1 MHKLPLN
8 QIFSGARPIGYGCM
22 GLGGTWGHEP
32 YQQPHVKQ
40 AHDVVDAA
48 LDAGINFFD
57 HADIYT
63 MGKAEQVFGEVLKER
78 PGLRDQIIIQSKCGI
93 IFEDDKGPKR
103 FDFSKD
109 YILKSVDGILSRLN
123 TDYID
128 IFLLHR
134 PDPLMEPDEVADA
147 FSTLKQAGKVKH
159 FGVSNQNLH
168 QMSLLQNSLDMP
180 LVANQIELH
189 LMHLDFLDDVVL
201 SNNTQGK
208 DLSFTSGTFEYCR
221 LNNIQIQAWGS
232 LCQGMLSGRDV
243 SSEPEHIQ
251 RTADLVAKLAA
262 EYQTSKEAILLAF
275 LMRHPAGIQP
285 IIGSTNPARIKASA
299 QATHITL
306 TREHWYAL
314 YVTARGQELP

>member
-1 MHKLPLN
+1 MPKLPLN
-8 QIFSGARPIGYGCM
+8 QTFPGARPIAYGCM
-22 GLGGTWGHEP
+22 GLGGSWGHEP
-32 YQQPHVKQ
+32 YKVEHVKQ
-40 AHDVVDAA
+40 AHEVVDAV

-78 PGLRDQIIIQSKCGI
+78 PSLREQILIQSKCGI

-103 FDFSKD
+103 FDFSKE
-109 YILKSVDGILSRLN
+109 YILNSVDGILSRLN

-147 FSTLKQAGKVKH
+147 FSILKQAGKVKH

-180 LVANQIELH
+180 LIANQIELH

-201 SNNTQGK
+201 SNNVQGK

-221 LNNIQIQAWGS
+221 MNNIQIQAWGS

-243 SSEPEHIQ
+243 SSQPEHIQ
-251 RTADLVAKLAA
+251 RTAELVGKLAA
-262 EYQTSKEAILLAF
+262 EYQSSKEAILLAF

-285 IIGSTNPARIKASA
+285 IIGSTNPARIAASA
-299 QATHITL
+299 QATNVTL

>member
-1 MHKLPLN
+1 MQKLPLN
-8 QIFSGARPIGYGCM
+8 QTFPGARPIAYGCM
-22 GLGGTWGHEP
+22 GLGGSWGQDP
-32 YQQPHVKQ
+32 YQPQHVKQ
-40 AHDVVDAA
+40 AHDVVDAV
-48 LDAGINFFD
+48 LEAGINFFD

-63 MGKAEQVFGEVLKER
+63 MGKAEQVFGEVLKAR
-78 PGLRDQIIIQSKCGI
+78 PSLRDQILIQSKCGI
-93 IFEDDKGPKR
+93 IFEDEKGPKR
-103 FDFSKD
+103 FDFSKQ
-109 YILKSVDGILSRLN
+109 YILDSVDGILSRLN
-123 TDYID
+123 TDYLD

-134 PDPLMEPDEVADA
+134 PDPLMDPDEVAEA
-147 FSTLKQAGKVKH
+147 FSVLKQSGKVKE

-168 QMSLLQNSLDMP
+168 QMKLLQNSLEMP
-180 LVANQIELH
+180 LIVNQIELH

-221 LNNIQIQAWGS
+221 MNNIQIQAWGS

-243 SSEPEHIQ
+243 SSEPAHIQ
-251 RTADLVAKLAA
+251 RTAELVAKLAA

-285 IIGSTNPARIKASA
+285 IIGSTNIDRIAASA
-299 QATHITL
+299 QANQVSL
-306 TREHWYAL
+306 AREHWYAL